1 MPTILIVDDEKDIR
15 ELIAVNL
22 MREENYTLLQ
32 AATGLEA
39 LHLSRTKRPDLVI
52 LDLMLPE
59 MDGPTVYSHLRE
71 DPRTRAIPVIMLTA
85 RGRLEEKLGG
95 LGLGADDYM
104 TKPFSP
110 KELMFRVR
118 NLLRR
123 TNPNQGGN
131 VVDSGPF
138 SLDKNAL
145 KLHLD
150 GEAVDLTATEFK
162 LLLSLIES
170 PGITQERSELLKKVW
185 GYSDMIQ
192 TRTLDTH
199 IKRLREKLG
208 PEGNLIETVRGVGY
222 RFSERTKAP

>member
-1 MPTILIVDDEKDIR
+1 MPKILIVDDEEDIR

-22 MREENYTLLQ
+22 MREEQYQLIE
-32 AATGLEA
+32 AADGLEA
-39 LHLSRTKRPDLVI
+39 LRRAKDERPDLVI
-52 LDLMLPE
+52 LDLMLPH
-59 MDGPTVYSHLRE
+59 MDGLTVYKKLRE
-71 DPRTRAIPVIMLTA
+71 NALTAKIPVIMLTA
-85 RGRLEEKLGG
+85 RGRLEEKIEG
-95 LGLGADDYM
+95 LELGADDYLS
-104 TKPFSP
+104 KPFSP
-110 KELMFRVR
+110 RELMLRVR

-123 TNPNQGGN
+123 SHENPSGN
-131 VVDSGPF
+131 LVETGPF

-150 GEAVDLTATEFK
+150 GEGIDLTATEFK

-170 PGITQERSELLKKVW
+170 PGITKERGDLLKKVW

-208 PEGNLIETVRGVGY
+208 SHGSSIETVRGVGY
-222 RFSERTKAP
+222 RFSGE

>member
-1 MPTILIVDDEKDIR
+1 MPTILIVDDEEDIR
-15 ELIAVNL
+15 ELIAMNL
-22 MREENYTLLQ
+22 MRQEKYSLIE
-32 AATGLEA
+32 ARDGLEA
-39 LHLSRTKRPDLVI
+39 LKMARSQKPDLIV

-59 MDGPTVYSHLRE
+59 MDGVTVYKELRE
-71 DPRTRAIPVIMLTA
+71 DSKTRDIPIIMLTA

-95 LGLGADDYM
+95 LELGADDYM

-110 KELMFRVR
+110 KELVLRVR

-123 TNPNQGGN
+123 TNPNTGGA
-131 VVDSGPF
+131 VVQSGPF

-145 KLHLD
+145 RLSLD
-150 GEAVDLTATEFK
+150 GDEIDLTSTEFK

-170 PGITQERSELLKKVW
+170 PGITQERADLLKKVW
-185 GYSDMIQ
+185 GYSDSIQ

-208 PEGNLIETVRGVGY
+208 THGNLIETVRGVGY
-222 RFSERTKAP
+222 RFSS